1 VTRLNDSEILDASIL
16 IVDDQ
21 ESNIILLEQ
30 LLDQAGYTRVAST
43 MNPYEVC
50 ALHREHGY
58 DLILLDL
65 LMPGMDGFQVME
77 GLKAN
82 DADGYLPVLV
92 ITAQPGH
99 KLRAL
104 QTGAKDFVS
113 KPFDLVEIRTRIH
126 NMLEVRLL
134 YKKLENH
141 NRLLEQT
148 VQERT
153 AELRALAFYD
163 SLCQLPN
170 RNFFVAH
177 LDQAMAAGET
187 EKTVALID
195 IDNFSEF
202 NHAVGHANGDS
213 LLRAVAQRINDSLG
227 SECLSARI
235 AGDNFAV
242 VGPATSINPR
252 ALGETF
258 SQPIVL
264 PDGEMPVSVTMG
276 FADLREIQGGGTDA
290 LKAASIALKLAKA
303 NRRGRYEYYVREME
317 SDIRH
322 RLATYQGLR
331 QFLHDKGLAVFYQP
345 QTNLASGRTI
355 GVEALVR
362 WRRDD
367 GVYIPPEQFISIA
380 EHTGLILDLGEF
392 VFAESCRQLAKW
404 QKNGL
409 PDLRMAIN
417 VSMAQ
422 FRSRHFLP
430 FVEATLERTGAEG
443 RNLEVEITESM
454 VINDLDGVIKT
465 LGRLRA
471 LGITV
476 AIDDFGTGFSSLA
489 YLQNLPIDRLKVDRT
504 FVKDLGTRERAG
516 ILAKMIVD
524 LGNTLGLTIIGE
536 GIETPEQE
544 RILRE
549 WGCHEG
555 QGFLWSPAI
564 TADAFESWVRSQ

>member
-1 VTRLNDSEILDASIL
+1 VSRPTESEILDASIL

-21 ESNIILLEQ
+21 ETNITLLEQ
-30 LLDQAGYTRVAST
+30 LLSEVGYTRVAST
-43 MNPYEVC
+43 MNPQEVC
-50 ALHREHGY
+50 ALHRKNRY

-65 LMPGMDGFQVME
+65 QMPVMDGFQVIE
-77 GLKAN
+77 GLKDNA
-82 DADGYLPVLV
+82 ADGYLPVLV
-92 ITAQPGH
+92 LTAQPGH

-104 QTGAKDFVS
+104 QAGAKDFIS
-113 KPFDLVEIRTRIH
+113 KPFDLVEVKTRIH

-134 YKKLENH
+134 YKKLDNY
-141 NRLLEQT
+141 NKVLEQT

-163 SLCQLPN
+163 ALCQLPN
-170 RNFFVAH
+170 RNFFVAQ
-177 LDQAMAAGET
+177 LDQTMAAGDT

-195 IDNFSEF
+195 IDHFSEF
-202 NHAVGHANGDS
+202 NHAVGHTNGDH
-213 LLRAVAQRINDSLG
+213 LLRAVAQRIKDGLG
-227 SECLSARI
+227 SDCTAARI
-235 AGDNFAV
+235 ASDNFAV
-242 VGPATSINPR
+242 VGPAAGINPR
-252 ALGETF
+252 TLGELF
-258 SQPIVL
+258 SQPFVL

-276 FADLREIQGGGTDA
+276 FADLREIQGSGTDA

-303 NRRGRYEYYVREME
+303 NRRGRYEYYAREME

-345 QTNLASGRTI
+345 QTNLASGRAV

-367 GVYIPPEQFISIA
+367 GVFIPPEQFISIA

-392 VFAESCRQLAKW
+392 VFAESCRQLAAW

-417 VSMAQ
+417 VSTAQ

-430 FVEATLERTGAEG
+430 FVEATLKTTGAEG

-454 VINDLDGVIKT
+454 VMNDLDGVIQT
-465 LGRLRA
+465 LSRLRA

-489 YLQNLPIDRLKVDRT
+489 YLQSLPIDRLKVDRS
-504 FVKDLGTRERAG
+504 FVKDLGTSERAG
-516 ILAKMIVD
+516 TLAKMIID

-564 TADAFESWVRSQ
+564 TADAFESWVKSR